1 MSAID
6 GPEVT
11 GTLAR
16 DVAMR
21 LVDISRTG
29 CLLESRQRVEVGT
42 VGELQLQVQ
51 RETFVDD
58 VRVTR
63 CVRVEG
69 SGSIYRVG
77 AEFVQTRRPG
87 EHSIRR
93 AVTTTLRELATRSTG
108 STAGA
113 RDTDSAGARDTDSG
127 SPASTGASIVNSVH
141 STTGEERHEKS
152 ARSVHSRG

>member
-1 MSAID
+1 MSRKATPTKLSAIP

-11 GTLAR
+11 GMLAR
-16 DVAMR
+16 NVPTR
-21 LVDISRTG
+21 LIDISRTG
-29 CLLESRQRVEVGT
+29 CLLESHQRVENGT
-42 VGELQLQVQ
+42 VGELQLVVQ

-63 CVRVEG
+63 CVLVEG

-93 AVTTTLRELATRSTG
+93 AIAAILRGLATNG
-108 STAGA
+108 
-113 RDTDSAGARDTDSG
+113 
-127 SPASTGASIVNSVH
+127 SIVNSVH
-141 STTGEERHEKS
+141 STGEGVS
-152 ARSVHSRG
+152 

>member
-1 MSAID
+1 MSRKASPMNMSAMP

-11 GTLAR
+11 GMLAR
-16 DVAMR
+16 NVPTR
-21 LVDISRTG
+21 LIDISRTG
-29 CLLESRQRVEVGT
+29 CLLESRQRVENGT

-63 CVRVEG
+63 CVLVEG

-87 EHSIRR
+87 ERSIRR
-93 AVTTTLRELATRSTG
+93 AIADILRGFATNG
-108 STAGA
+108 
-113 RDTDSAGARDTDSG
+113 
-127 SPASTGASIVNSVH
+127 SIVNSVQ
-141 STTGEERHEKS
+141 STGEKAS
-152 ARSVHSRG
+152 

>member
-1 MSAID
+1 MASCAIGCSSRSWVESKMNRKATSPKLNAIE

-11 GTLAR
+11 GMLAR
-16 DVAMR
+16 NVQTR
-21 LVDISRTG
+21 LIDISRTG
-29 CLLESRQRVEVGT
+29 CLLESRQRVEDGT

-63 CVRVEG
+63 CVLVEG

-77 AEFVQTRRPG
+77 AEFVQTRRAG

-93 AVTTTLRELATRSTG
+93 AITAILRGLATKG
-108 STAGA
+108 
-113 RDTDSAGARDTDSG
+113 
-127 SPASTGASIVNSVH
+127 SIVNSVP
-141 STTGEERHEKS
+141 STGEEVS
-152 ARSVHSRG
+152 

>member
-1 MSAID
+1 MSRKATSTELNALNTI
-6 GPEVT
+6 GQPEVS
-11 GTLAR
+11 GMLAR
-16 DVAMR
+16 DVPMR

-29 CLLESRQRVEVGT
+29 CLLESRQRIEEGT

-63 CVRVEG
+63 CVLVEG

-87 EHSIRR
+87 ERSIRR
-93 AVTTTLRELATRSTG
+93 AITAILRSLSTRG
-108 STAGA
+108 
-113 RDTDSAGARDTDSG
+113 
-127 SPASTGASIVNSVH
+127 SIVNSVH
-141 STTGEERHEKS
+141 ATGEKAS
-152 ARSVHSRG
+152 